1 MLGCS
6 LEEAFGG
13 IKRKKNIRNN
23 HANIISR
30 SKLNIDDTPNNRLDE
45 KIIISENVEESKKEI
60 ENKTDEI
67 KNDVLNKLNTVLNRL
82 ETLEN
87 KFNKSDKPDIN
98 LQELSGLE
106 ANRSS
111 VIKSTPSSQPIKKS
125 PNSPPVSRNINNT
138 SNLISKLNNLRNRN
152 NNNNTNNNNNN
163 TNNNTNNTT
172 TNNSNNTTTNNSNN
186 TTTNNNNN
194 NNNNSNMLVEGFT
207 NMNNNNISYVGD
219 QLNELLLFGLMGIF
233 ILLLFDYIYK
243 LGKKSF

>member
-67 KNDVLNKLNTVLNRL
+67 KNDELNKLNTVLNRL

-111 VIKSTPSSQPIKKS
+111 LIKSMPSSQPIKKS
-125 PNSPPVSRNINNT
+125 PNSPPPVSRNINNT

-152 NNNNTNNNNNN
+152 N
-163 TNNNTNNTT
+163 TNNNT
-172 TNNSNNTTTNNSNN
+172 TNNNNN

-194 NNNNSNMLVEGFT
+194 TNNSNNSNMLVEGFT
-207 NMNNNNISYVGD
+207 NMNNNISYVGD

>member
-30 SKLNIDDTPNNRLDE
+30 SKLNLDDTANNRLDE
-45 KIIISENVEESKKEI
+45 KIIINENVEESKTEI
-60 ENKTDEI
+60 ENKNNEI
-67 KNDVLNKLNTVLNRL
+67 KNDVLNKLNTVLDRL

-87 KFNKSDKPDIN
+87 KFVKSEQSKPNI
-98 LQELSGLE
+98 QELAGLE
-106 ANRSS
+106 AN
-111 VIKSTPSSQPIKKS
+111 KS
-125 PNSPPVSRNINNT
+125 PPALPPAPPAPPALPAPPAQQNTNNT
-138 SNLISKLNNLRNRN
+138 SNLINKLNTLRNRNRN
-152 NNNNTNNNNNN
+152 NNTNNTNNNNNN
-163 TNNNTNNTT
+163 NINNNI
-172 TNNSNNTTTNNSNN
+172 
-186 TTTNNNNN
+186 NNNNIN
-194 NNNNSNMLVEGFT
+194 NNRVIEGFT
-207 NMNNNNISYVGD
+207 NNSNISYVGD